1 MSVEYKNIK
10 SSGTTSQSLNWVQSY
25 SVPTG
30 RTALITSINLCNTG
44 TVLQGVSFYLRS
56 SGGTFA
62 PILIAVP
69 IDGEA
74 TLEIIDGQKI
84 VMLDGD
90 KLYNTCP
97 SGSIDI
103 VVSLMEIY

>member
-10 SSGTTSQSLNWVQSY
+10 ETGTTSSSFNWVQNYQLS
-25 SVPTG
+25 SG